1 MENSLQEEVIKLEKI
16 ISNQR
21 EELIQVSEKLTQVS
35 EKVILLAEEN
45 NELRRINNKL
55 VEENNRLKERLGLN
69 WKNSS
74 LPPSRELYKQKRA
87 ERKKSERNPGG
98 QPGHQ
103 AHQYQPMAADEV
115 VEVVAD

>member
-1 MENSLQEEVIKLEKI
+1 MEVRLQEEIIKLERI
-16 ISNQR
+16 INKQG
-21 EELIQVSEKLTQVS
+21 EELIV
-35 EKVILLAEEN
+35 LAEKSSQEGQEISLLSEEA

-98 QPGHQ
+98 QPSHP
-103 AHQYQPMAADEV
+103 AHQYKPHASR
-115 VEVVAD
+115 